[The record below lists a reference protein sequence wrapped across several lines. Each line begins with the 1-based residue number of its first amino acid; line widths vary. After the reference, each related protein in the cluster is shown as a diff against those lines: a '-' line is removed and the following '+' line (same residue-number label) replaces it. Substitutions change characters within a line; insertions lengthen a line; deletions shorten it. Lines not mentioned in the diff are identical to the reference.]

1 MIRAMVAGAGNRSF
15 ATWNPADK
23 GGSVTL
29 SNSDRTMTCGGVPQS
44 VRATM
49 GLVSGKWYWEV
60 YFAAGDYLFAGVSNG
75 SQSMGANLG
84 ATNSSGIQT
93 NSYLFS
99 PAASY
104 PPGAGAI
111 YAGEWIGFALDVGA
125 GTLLVRRA
133 SATVVTITSLPTGG
147 ALYPSA
153 GGSSGNESCILN
165 AGATAFNQTV
175 PAGYNP
181 GVYQ

>member
-1 MIRAMVAGAGNRSF
+1 MIRAMVAGAVGGKTF

-29 SNSDRTMTCGGVPQS
+29 SNSDRTMACGGVPQS

-93 NSYLFS
+93 NNYKFS
-99 PAASY
+99 PGGGGS
-104 PPGAGAI
+104 GAGDI
-111 YAGEWIGFALDVGA
+111 YPGEWIGFALDITA
-125 GTLLVRRA
+125 GTLKIRRG
-133 SATVVTITSLPTGG
+133 STDYLTISSLPTGG

-153 GGSSGNESCILN
+153 GGYSGNESCILN